1 MEGGLF
7 GKSKMADKERFFLKK
22 KIKKGIHSA
31 ANNDLGMQREC

>member
-7 GKSKMADKERFFLKK
+7 GKSKTTDKERVFSKK

-31 ANNDLGMQREC
+31 ASNDLGMQREC